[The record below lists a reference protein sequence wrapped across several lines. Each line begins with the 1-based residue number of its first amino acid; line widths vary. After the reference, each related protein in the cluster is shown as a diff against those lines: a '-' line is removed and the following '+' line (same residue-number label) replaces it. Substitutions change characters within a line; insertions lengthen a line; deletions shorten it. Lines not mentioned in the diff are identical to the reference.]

1 MKKILVIFFLFNC
14 AIMSFSQTMEWHI
27 KANYSDIEY
36 LGNDLFKVQD
46 ANGKW
51 GLFNAEGKMTVSAQY
66 DSITPIVEN
75 RIVLIETE
83 NGLNYLGGIVNEKGE
98 IVQIKREYNSKLLLT
113 DFPFFQEGMMPFGVL
128 NENLY
133 LFGYLDKDGNER
145 ISPNYFWA
153 APFNKGKAVVQNT
166 SRYFTLIDANGG
178 RLINHNND
186 ILFLSTP
193 VNDTL
198 LLVEKSGRG
207 IVNISIVK
215 ISGVEL
221 KPIETLVKKTTYNRK
236 DDNYKS
242 ISCKNGKS
250 FYFDNAMRLVSSS
263 DGDKFNQPLSI
274 ASNIDSYSQTLKKK
288 QDQNGTGIIKNAQT
302 LIYASKDIEIKKFYE
317 EKYALVVQGDKKGVM
332 KVNDAGK
339 LTVQSYP
346 EETVFYHH
354 ENSKGTLGIQVEGIK
369 PSTKAT
375 VGIKGLK
382 ENGIEEFH
390 NLSTGLNN
398 IGLSYFIPSSEFDK
412 LVEKDITIN
421 IYLDGMLYRTENYTL
436 KAKHKKGFDVTV
448 ILPGDYADDNGNA
461 EFIIMVKSINGVPS
475 SSAKVWLTGDIADEI
490 SFDGKKSV
498 KINKNEKIPVNG
510 EKTYSFRV
518 NIEEEGCPKIITKKP
533 YCKTIGNY

>member
-1 MKKILVIFFLFNC
+1 MKKILVFFLLLNC
-14 AIMSFSQTMEWHI
+14 AIISFAQTMEWHI
-27 KANYSDIEY
+27 NANYSEIEY

-46 ANGKW
+46 SHGKW
-51 GLFNAEGKMTVSAQY
+51 GLVNAEGKMTVSAQY

-83 NGLNYLGGIVNEKGE
+83 NGSNYLGGITNEKGE
-98 IVQIKREYNSKLLLT
+98 IIQIKREYNSKLLLT

-128 NENLY
+128 NENIY

-166 SRYFTLIDANGG
+166 SLYFTLIDANGG

-198 LLVEKSGRG
+198 LLVESTSRG
-207 IVNISIVK
+207 NKVSQAIVLDGKLNTIK
-215 ISGVEL
+215 
-221 KPIETLVKKTTYNRK
+221 TLVKTTTFSRRG
-236 DDNYKS
+236 DNYKS
-242 ISCKNGKS
+242 ISCQNGKS

-354 ENSKGTLGIQVEGIK
+354 VESKGTLGIQVEGIK

-382 ENGIEEFH
+382 ENGTEEFH

-436 KAKHKKGFDVTV
+436 KAKHKKGFDVDVT
-448 ILPGDYADDNGNA
+448 LPGDYADDNGNA
-461 EFIIMVKSINGVPS
+461 NFNIMVKSINGVPS
-475 SSAKVWLTGDIADEI
+475 SSAKVLLTGGIADQK
-490 SFDGKKSV
+490 SFDGQKTV
-498 KINKNEKIPVNG
+498 KIIKTVNIPVNN

-518 NIEEEGCPKIITKKP
+518 NIEEEGCPKITTKS